1 MFFAICQGLGLSIAA
16 GMLAGS
22 LAYKGEYRIGLLAL
36 SGLAGGVLFAASLA
50 SQTDTAYIG
59 IVFGAPLAILSM
71 TLTDSVVAGARQRAE
86 ADPTSVSLMVAGAA
100 LLLALIS
107 IPDYVCVLA
116 LVASGGLFWLGLSR
130 RRRDARKHEGL
141 RVLR

>member
-22 LAYKGEYRIGLLAL
+22 LAYEGERRPFLLGLA
-36 SGLAGGVLFAASLA
+36 GLAGGLLFAASLA
-50 SQTDTAYIG
+50 SQTDAAYVG
-59 IVFGAPLAILSM
+59 IVFGAPLAILAM
-71 TLTDSVVAGARQRAE
+71 ILTDSIVAGARQRAE
-86 ADPTSVSLMVAGAA
+86 ADPTAVSLMVAGAA

-107 IPDYVCVLA
+107 IPDFISVLA
-116 LVASGGLFWLGLSR
+116 LAAGGGLLWLGLSR

>member
-1 MFFAICQGLGLSIAA
+1 
-16 GMLAGS
+16 
-22 LAYKGEYRIGLLAL
+22 
-36 SGLAGGVLFAASLA
+36 
-50 SQTDTAYIG
+50 
-59 IVFGAPLAILSM
+59 SM
-71 TLTDSVVAGARQRAE
+71 TLTDSVVSGARQRAE

-107 IPDYVCVLA
+107 IPDYICVLA
-116 LVASGGLFWLGLSR
+116 LAASGGLLWLGLSR